1 MLLNNIP
8 FLSTTVFS
16 SLQPHLPAL
25 PEADTQQQP
34 VLVMEFASGAEES
47 NAFLKRGTHNDR
59 LNTKPD
65 PSNSEEKPSGLQT
78 HTGALRYTNIP
89 LKHKKIIRK
98 YTRSYPGRQG

>member
-16 SLQPHLPAL
+16 SLQPHLPL
-25 PEADTQQQP
+25 READTQQQP

-47 NAFLKRGTHNDR
+47 NAFFKRGTHNDR

-78 HTGALRYTNIP
+78 HTGALRYINIP
-89 LKHKKIIRK
+89 LKHKKIRK
-98 YTRSYPGRQG
+98 YTRSYPCRQG